1 MSEKENTQ
9 NRYDH
14 NMIGYES
21 CYENKHILTCHDSDK
36 VTDQV
41 SDQVK
46 NRISKEEWNYLV
58 DTLTKWRVYSPRTVV
73 KKNPA
78 AAWRCMNLCKDKGV
92 RVPGAYFTACF
103 RTELAKANF
112 VSALEKKCG
121 VA

>member
-1 MSEKENTQ
+1 MPEKENTQ

-14 NMIGYES
+14 NMISYES
-21 CYENKHILTCHDSDK
+21 CYEDKHILTCHDSK
-36 VTDQV
+36 
-41 SDQVK
+41 K
-46 NRISKEEWNYLV
+46 ENRISKEEWNYLV
-58 DTLTKWRVYSPRTVV
+58 DTLTKWRVYSPRAVV

-112 VSALEKKCG
+112 VSALEKRCG